1 MRQSRLMLLW
11 LELQCPEVSVTEL
24 TDGEQQKRVSAH
36 TSPLHAVTVHSP

>member
-11 LELQCPEVSVTEL
+11 LELQCPEVSVTDL
-24 TDGEQQKRVSAH
+24 TDGEQKRVSAH